1 MVRPLAFT
9 LLPEKSG
16 FSRKNLLRAFKL
28 TFIEHLF
35 DFLVRYR
42 FNSSNQ
48 KTALMAV
55 IST

>member
-35 DFLVRYR
+35 DFSVRYR

-48 KTALMAV
+48 KLALMAV